1 MSEFTL
7 IEASGGAKPKVV
19 GVAYSGGKM
28 NLPGWKHPV
37 IVESIL
43 PEWRFPKASRF

>member
-37 IVESIL
+37 M
-43 PEWRFPKASRF
+43 EWRFPKASRF